1 MMDRPRTF
9 VLMGRSGCG
18 KGTQAQLLERY
29 LRRVDPARRVLRVTT
44 GERFRRLA
52 AGKKYTAGLVRAA
65 LAEGEL
71 LPPFL
76 AIWNWAGDLVNRLRG
91 PEHLII
97 DGTPRTRLEAEAL
110 ADAIRFYGRG
120 PATIILLDVSE
131 AWSRKRLRE
140 RGRADDRDPGDIA
153 RRLGWFDSQVL
164 PALKFFRALDEH
176 EVITVPGEQTIEAV
190 HESLVERL

>member
-1 MMDRPRTF
+1 MDRPRTF

-18 KGTQAQLLERY
+18 KGTQAQLLERH
-29 LRRVDPARRVLRVTT
+29 LRRVDPTRRVLRVTT
-44 GERFRRLA
+44 GERFRHFA
-52 AGKKYTAGLVRAA
+52 TGKKYTAGLVREA

-76 AIWNWAGDLVNRLRG
+76 AIWNWTGELVDRLRG
-91 PEHLII
+91 DEHLII

-131 AWSRKRLRE
+131 AWARERLRE
-140 RGRADDRDPGDIA
+140 RGRADDRQAEDIE
-153 RRLGWFDSQVL
+153 RRLHWFSTQVL

-176 EVITVPGEQTIEAV
+176 EVVTVPGEQTIEAV
-190 HESLVERL
+190 HQSLIERL